1 MKQFIKYTL
10 ATLVGLFLFFFV
22 GLFFFF
28 AVIGSLAAV
37 GSQQTTVL
45 KPNSVYEIELEGI
58 LEERSQEDEVF
69 NMALSKAMGSPE
81 ITVQGLDDLL
91 KNIQRA
97 ATEPS
102 IQGIYL
108 KGGNLSAS
116 YASLT
121 ELRNALL
128 RFKESGKWIVAY
140 ADIYTQSNYYL
151 ASVADKM
158 MLNKEGMLSWSGLYS
173 ETMFYKNLLDKIGVQ
188 MQVVK
193 VGTFK
198 SAVEPFIATEMS
210 EPNRMQVSKMITDI
224 WKEIISQV
232 AESRQLSVTD
242 LQNAADRNMLY
253 APTQDYVTSG
263 LIDTLVY
270 EQDIDDVLCTW
281 LETKEVKTVSN
292 KEMKALPELNV
303 EARNPKLAIIY
314 AVGDITDDAGEGIVG
329 KEMVKI
335 INKVK
340 NDSTIKSVV
349 LRVNSPGGSAFASEQ
364 IWYALTQLQKDKP
377 LVVSMCDYAASGGY
391 YIACMADAIV
401 AQPTTLTGSIGI
413 FGMVPDLSGMM
424 GKIGVNYDGVGTNKR
439 SAMEASMLMGM
450 NEETRELIQ
459 AHVNRGYELFVKRC
473 ADGRAV
479 GVDDIKSIAEGRVWT
494 GVAAI
499 ENGLVDTLGGIQD
512 AINIAAEMAGLDKY
526 RVVEY
531 PKKKDA
537 LTILM
542 EELSAS
548 VNAGSQTH
556 FSHMWRR
563 FNEIKQRPYSLEAI
577 MPMEINIR

>member
-108 KGGNLSAS
+108 KDGNLSAS

-270 EQDIDDVLCTW
+270 EQDVDDVLCTW

-424 GKIGVNYDGVGTNKR
+424 GKIGLNYDGVGTNKR

-479 GVDDIKSIAEGRVWT
+479 GVDDIKNIAEGRVWT

>member
-270 EQDIDDVLCTW
+270 EQDVDDVLCTW

-391 YIACMADAIV
+391 YIACIADAIV

-424 GKIGVNYDGVGTNKR
+424 GKIGLNYDGVGTNKR

-479 GVDDIKSIAEGRVWT
+479 GVDDIKNIAEGRVWT

-512 AINIAAEMAGLDKY
+512 AINIAAEMAGLEKY

>member
-270 EQDIDDVLCTW
+270 EQDVDDVLCTW

-424 GKIGVNYDGVGTNKR
+424 GKIGLNYDGVGTNKR

-479 GVDDIKSIAEGRVWT
+479 GVDDIKNIAEGRVWT

-556 FSHMWRR
+556 FSYMWRR

>member
-151 ASVADKM
+151 DSVSDKM

-270 EQDIDDVLCTW
+270 EQDVDDVLCTW

-424 GKIGVNYDGVGTNKR
+424 GKIGLNYDGVGTNKR
-439 SAMEASMLMGM
+439 SAMEASMFMGM

-479 GVDDIKSIAEGRVWT
+479 GVDDIKNIAEGRVWT

-556 FSHMWRR
+556 FSYMWRR